1 MGDRDDGLGL
11 GHRDRGSGTH
21 LLCIGRK
28 YRDQQCVQRHCHARG
43 DLIRAGY
50 HAIPTPDYFVPSSF
64 GGLELKPRVDTE
76 FIGQPVDYS
85 PGTTVAVQK
94 ISIDALSLPRVDL
107 LKLDIGGM
115 ESEALE
121 GALQT
126 IKRCRPIFLV
136 ESIKTGAERLRI
148 FLDEHGYKVVNAGI
162 NNC

>member
-1 MGDRDDGLGL
+1 
-11 GHRDRGSGTH
+11 
-21 LLCIGRK
+21 
-28 YRDQQCVQRHCHARG
+28 V
-43 DLIRAGY
+43 
-50 HAIPTPDYFVPSSF
+50 AIH
-64 GGLELKPRVDTE
+64 
-76 FIGQPVDYS
+76 
-85 PGTTVAVQK
+85 K

-115 ESEALE
+115 ESEALQ

-162 NNC
+162 NILAIHRSDPVVSELQVPDLPAQSAA